1 MFRLFV
7 SNSSYVS
14 GEPSIGIIRHSM
26 SSVHNDLV
34 PPPFFIVHRLCNIFN
49 IFDVSLWKHW
59 QGLWCTT
66 LHKRISAVSLFHFVQ
81 APFFWHSRNV
91 FCLVLGA
98 CLKLGFSD
106 EPDNNCSRLPGLSV
120 LFNRTC
126 VLSICTVA
134 QFWLWLYLH
143 AVVVSFLTVE
153 LC

>member
-49 IFDVSLWKHW
+49 IFDISLWKHW
-59 QGLWCTT
+59 QGFGVQHCTNVF
-66 LHKRISAVSLFHFVQ
+66 LLCHFFILYRLF
-81 APFFWHSRNV
+81 WRSCNV